1 MPTAAGMYYNFSDL
15 GPPGSTPLILI
26 HGAGGSYLGWHN
38 HLRRMGGITIYA
50 LDLPGHGKSYG
61 EGRHSLEAYADDI
74 LIFMQETNIYQ
85 AVLAGHSLGGM
96 IALQTALQ
104 EPERTAGLVTV
115 CSGVSCPISN
125 NVIQGL
131 LNPLTVPQSM
141 NWLAERLESGADDD
155 RWAKA
160 TIRAVRE
167 TRRGVLYG
175 DLLACQAA
183 DLADKVA
190 EITARALVCYAEAD
204 RFFLP
209 QASIYLASLM
219 PNAQPVSFANCGHL
233 LPLEQP
239 DRLADLIRKEFYS
252 NE

>member
-1 MPTAAGMYYNFSDL
+1 MPSAAGMYYNFSDL
-15 GPPGSTPLILI
+15 GPPGSIPLILI

-38 HLRRMGGITIYA
+38 HLRRMAGITIYA
-50 LDLPGHGKSYG
+50 LDLPGHGKSFG
-61 EGRHSLEAYADDI
+61 EGRHSLEAYADDV
-74 LIFMQETNIYQ
+74 LTFMQETNIYQ

-104 EPERTAGLVTV
+104 EPERVAGLVIV
-115 CSGVSCPISN
+115 CSGAACPIPT

-141 NWLAERLESGADDD
+141 NWLAERLESGADDGH
-155 RWAKA
+155 WAKA

-183 DLADKVA
+183 ELAGQVD
-190 EITARALVCYAEAD
+190 EITARTLVCYAEAD

-209 QASIYLASLM
+209 QASIYLANLM
-219 PNAQPVSFANCGHL
+219 PNAQLASFTNCGHL

-239 DRLADLIRKEFYS
+239 DGLAELIRSEFFS
-252 NE
+252 PE